1 MKGKKFFTSLAVC
14 ALVLSMSAC
23 GSNISPVSEYSA
35 AENAAS
41 FTETTNENTGSTDAS
56 QGVVNTADAEV
67 IIFADKSLDGA
78 VEAMKE
84 SYEASHPG
92 IRVIRNFDDP
102 DRLATE
108 LTNRARADIFITA
121 DKAALD
127 SLDAS
132 AGTDANPNSNNLIE
146 GSTRVELNGTYYAGK
161 LINAFYPE
169 SASEFL
175 TWLQTDEALQI
186 LAQADAL
193 HAAANLSA
201 ESAAASGVS

>member
-1 MKGKKFFTSLAVC
+1 MKKMK
-14 ALVLSMSAC
+14 LSAGLLSCILILSITAC
-23 GSNISPVSEYSA
+23 GSNIPAVSEYSGA
-35 AENAAS
+35 
-41 FTETTNENTGSTDAS
+41 ENTGSYAAEDGKTDEARS
-56 QGVVNTADAEV
+56 TVSTTDAEV

-84 SYEASHPG
+84 TYEASHPG
-92 IRVIRNFDDP
+92 VRVIRNFADP

-108 LTNRARADIFITA
+108 LTNRARADIFLTA

-132 AGTDANPNSNNLIE
+132 AGTDANPNSNNLID

-169 SASEFL
+169 AATEFL
-175 TWLQTDEALQI
+175 AWLQTDEALSI
-186 LAQADAL
+186 LSQAGSL
-193 HAAANLSA
+193 HAAAN
-201 ESAAASGVS
+201 SAAGTASETAIS